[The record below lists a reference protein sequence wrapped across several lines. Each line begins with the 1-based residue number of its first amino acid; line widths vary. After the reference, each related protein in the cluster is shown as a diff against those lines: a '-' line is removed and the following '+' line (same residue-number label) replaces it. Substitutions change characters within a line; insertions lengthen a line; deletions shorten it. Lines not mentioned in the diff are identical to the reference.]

1 MTHFRKRPSTGSI
14 IARAIIGLLIIV
26 ISVLGGLYVGEWIF
40 FVGGIVEVIE
50 AIKATPV
57 EAVGIAVG
65 ILKVVVAGVAGFTV
79 AIVGAMFGA
88 SLIK

>member
-26 ISVLGGLYVGEWIF
+26 ISVLGGLYVGGWIF

-65 ILKVVVAGVAGFTV
+65 ILQLNHNLLLPIF
-79 AIVGAMFGA
+79 IA
-88 SLIK
+88 SL